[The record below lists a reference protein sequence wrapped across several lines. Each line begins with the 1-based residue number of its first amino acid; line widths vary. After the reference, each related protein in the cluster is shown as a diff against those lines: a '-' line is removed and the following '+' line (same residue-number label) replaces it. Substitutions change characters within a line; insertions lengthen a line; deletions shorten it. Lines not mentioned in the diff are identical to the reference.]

1 MIQAV
6 IFDMDG
12 VLIDSE
18 PLWKIAEKKAFRKVG
33 ITLTTEMCNLTM
45 GYRLNEVVDYWYE
58 KFPWGGKSKKDM
70 EEDIVDDLINEIQNN
85 GKEMTGVVHALNSI
99 RENNLKIGL
108 ASSSS
113 SKIINVVIDQLGI
126 RHFFD
131 VIQSAEKEEYGKP
144 HPAVFL
150 EAAAK
155 LKVHPTQCLVI
166 EDSVNGVIAAK
177 AARMK
182 VIAIPDA
189 SLAHDKRFIIAD
201 LMMNSLNEIKMPET
215 LKTLTK
221 D

>member
-58 KFPWGGKSKKDM
+58 KFPWDGKSKKDM

-85 GKEMTGVVHALNSI
+85 GKEMTGVVYALNSI

-126 RHFFD
+126 R
-131 VIQSAEKEEYGKP
+131 QKKRNMG
-144 HPAVFL
+144 
-150 EAAAK
+150 
-155 LKVHPTQCLVI
+155 
-166 EDSVNGVIAAK
+166 
-177 AARMK
+177 
-182 VIAIPDA
+182 
-189 SLAHDKRFIIAD
+189 SLIRQYFWKQQR
-201 LMMNSLNEIKMPET
+201 N
-215 LKTLTK
+215 
-221 D
+221 

>member
-1 MIQAV
+1 MIKAV

-18 PLWKIAEKKAFRKVG
+18 PLWKIGEKKAFAKVG
-33 ITLTTEMCNLTM
+33 ISLTTEMCNLTM
-45 GYRLNEVVDYWYE
+45 GYRSNEVVDYWYE
-58 KFPWGGKSKKDM
+58 KFPWEGISKIEV
-70 EEDIVDDLINEIQNN
+70 EEDMVKSVTDEIRYKGKAMVGVDQ
-85 GKEMTGVVHALNSI
+85 ALNI
-99 RENNLKIGL
+99 FKENNFKIGL

-131 VIQSAEKEEYGKP
+131 VVQSAENEEYGKP

-150 EAAAK
+150 QAAAK
-155 LKVHPTQCLVI
+155 LKVHPTHCLVI

-182 VIAIPDA
+182 VMAIPDH
-189 SLAHDKRFIIAD
+189 SLAGDKRFAIAD
-201 LMMNSLNEIKMPET
+201 LMMSSLNHLDISEIMKNFNS
-215 LKTLTK
+215 
-221 D
+221 